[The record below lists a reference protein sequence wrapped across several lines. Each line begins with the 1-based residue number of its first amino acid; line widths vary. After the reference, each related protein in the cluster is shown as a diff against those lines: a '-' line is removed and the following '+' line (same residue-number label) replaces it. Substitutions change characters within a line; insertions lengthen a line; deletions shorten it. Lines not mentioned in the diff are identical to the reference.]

1 MSGPQSTF
9 RRHWFS
15 NRTEAL
21 SDGVFA
27 IAITLLVLDLH
38 VPDAALSN
46 FWAGIVAQWPAY
58 LAYVTSFATIAG
70 IWLVHHGLF
79 EYVDYV
85 NSRVIR
91 LNLLLL
97 LGITFLPFPTRL
109 MAQALSNADAER
121 GAVLFYGAT
130 LLAISVVL
138 AVMWRAVGTD
148 SSLVAADDTP
158 DTRELQAIGRALIP
172 GIGLYVIATAV
183 AVVAPTVG
191 VWGYLLIALFLVT
204 RVHYTNQP
212 ST

>member
-1 MSGPQSTF
+1 MSGPQGTF

-38 VPDAALSN
+38 VPDAELRN
-46 FWAGIVAQWPAY
+46 FWAGIAAQWPAY

-109 MAQALSNADAER
+109 MAQALSNEDAER

-130 LLAISVVL
+130 LLANSLVL
-138 AVMWRAVGTD
+138 TALWRAVARDASLLASD
-148 SSLVAADDTP
+148 SGHEAT
-158 DTRELQAIGRALIP
+158 EFKAIGRALVP
-172 GIGLYVIATAV
+172 GIGLYVLATAV
-183 AVVAPTVG
+183 A
-191 VWGYLLIALFLVT
+191 
-204 RVHYTNQP
+204 
-212 ST
+212 